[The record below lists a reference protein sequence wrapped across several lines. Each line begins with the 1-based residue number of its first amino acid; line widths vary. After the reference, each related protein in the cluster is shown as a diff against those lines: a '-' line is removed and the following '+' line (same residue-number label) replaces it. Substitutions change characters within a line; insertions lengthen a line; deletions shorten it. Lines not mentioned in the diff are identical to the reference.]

1 VLDTILQYLRTPLVV
16 LSGTPVTA
24 LTIATAIA
32 IMLLARIAAAI
43 ITRSMERVLAARG
56 LDRGLRFA
64 ARKITRYV
72 IMLIALFV
80 ALSTIGVNMSA
91 VMGAGAVL
99 LVGIG
104 VGLQKLA
111 ENFISGLLLLLERPV
126 QKGDFIDV
134 GGLLGTVDDI
144 GLRATRVISRDG
156 VTMIVPNANLVT
168 QMVVNHTVPT
178 ESRRIQISLG
188 VAYGTD
194 LDHAVKVL
202 TELAPSVKDVLAEPA
217 PEVRHYGFGESAINL
232 ALLCWIAHARDE
244 LIVAS
249 ALRFAIDRA
258 FRREKIEI
266 PFPQRTLHMLPPA
279 A

>member
-1 VLDTILQYLRTPLVV
+1 MLDTILQYLREPLIV
-16 LSGTPVTA
+16 LSGTPVSA
-24 LTIATAIA
+24 LTVAAAIA
-32 IMLLARIAAAI
+32 IVLASRLTAAI
-43 ITRSMERVLAARG
+43 ITRSMDRVLTSRG

-64 ARKITRYV
+64 AEKMTRYAIMV
-72 IMLIALFV
+72 IGLFV
-80 ALSTIGVNMSA
+80 ALGTIGVNMSA

-104 VGLQKLA
+104 FGLQKLA

-168 QMVVNHTVPT
+168 SMVVNHTVPT
-178 ESRRIQISLG
+178 ASRRISIDVG

-194 LDHAVKVL
+194 LDHACKVL
-202 TELAPSVKDVLAEPA
+202 IDLAAASKDVIPEPV
-217 PEVRHYGFGESAINL
+217 PEVRHTGFGDSAINL
-232 ALLCWIAHARDE
+232 SLLCWIAHARDE
-244 LIVAS
+244 LLITS
-249 ALRFAIDRA
+249 AIRFDIDRA
-258 FRREKIEI
+258 FKREKIEI
-266 PFPQRTLHMLPPA
+266 PFPQRTVHLQPPA
-279 A
+279 

>member
-1 VLDTILQYLRTPLVV
+1 VLDTILQYLREPLII
-16 LSGTPVTA
+16 LSGTPVSA
-24 LTIATAIA
+24 LTVAAAIA
-32 IMLLARIAAAI
+32 ILLASRLTAAI
-43 ITRSMERVLAARG
+43 ITRSMDRVLTSRG

-64 ARKITRYV
+64 AEKMTRYAIMV
-72 IMLIALFV
+72 IGLFV
-80 ALSTIGVNMSA
+80 ALGTIGVNMSA

-104 VGLQKLA
+104 FGLQKLA

-168 QMVVNHTVPT
+168 SMVVNHTVPT
-178 ESRRIQISLG
+178 HSRRIQIAVG

-194 LDHAVKVL
+194 LDHACKVL
-202 TELAPSVKDVLAEPA
+202 IDLAAASKDVIPEPV
-217 PEVRHYGFGESAINL
+217 PEVRHTGFGDSAINL

-244 LIVAS
+244 LVIAS
-249 ALRFAIDRA
+249 AIRFEIDRA
-258 FRREKIEI
+258 FKREKIDI
-266 PFPQRTLHMLPPA
+266 PFPQCTVHMQPPA
-279 A
+279 